1 MNKGK
6 RCPATL
12 PPPHF
17 GPAPA
22 SLLTKCL
29 RVWEPFR
36 FMCLVVQCGRFV
48 YAVFVFSHTW
58 GITMITTGSM

>member
-12 PPPHF
+12 PPPLR
-17 GPAPA
+17 PAPA

-36 FMCLVVQCGRFV
+36 FMCPVVQCGRFV

-58 GITMITTGSM
+58 GITMITTESM